1 MDLNELFKLL
11 FLFGFEKGM
20 ILDTFHMY
28 GMMLVLKASVY
39 SYVK

>member
-1 MDLNELFKLL
+1 MGLNEVSKL

-20 ILDTFHMY
+20 ILDSFHMY
-28 GMMLVLKASVY
+28 GMMLFLNASMY